1 MTMLDKAFFISDQI
15 HEREVTLGDGS
26 VHKLHFKE
34 LTAAEFRKF
43 HLAEQSGDEDK
54 KIGSMARLISLSLCD
69 PAGKLALTYDQAMK
83 IKPGAAA
90 EITNAILAVNGFG
103 AKQGNG

>member
-26 VHKLHFKE
+26 THKLNFKE

-43 HLAEQSGDEDK
+43 HLAENSGDEEK
-54 KIGSMARLISLSLCD
+54 KTGSMARLISLSLCTPEGK
-69 PAGKLALTYDQAMK
+69 PAIGYEQAMK
-83 IKPGAAA
+83 LKPGAAS
-90 EITNAILAVNGFG
+90 ELTNAILSVNGFG
-103 AKQGNG
+103 GKQGNE